1 MAKIRNAI
9 RDACPRARKRR
20 LCPDARCSARVRM
33 LTTGFSQQAERQIYI
48 WDRRAMEEPKE
59 AIVLDQGSASKCATS
74 D

>member
-1 MAKIRNAI
+1 M
-9 RDACPRARKRR
+9 PRLFFPRR
-20 LCPDARCSARVRM
+20 SKASKCCFGGDDNFM